1 MVQVLPA
8 EVSRRIAAGEV
19 IERPAS
25 VVRELLDNSLDA
37 GADRIDI
44 SWDTGGLR
52 EIRVFDTGNGM
63 THDDLELCWK
73 PHATSKI
80 RTLKDLEVTRTLG
93 FRGEALSSIAAV
105 SNLMISSQGHQL
117 HVREARLLSLKPTA
131 PWDGTIVTVQD
142 LFSNLPARRKFLS
155 RPQSEGTM
163 IRAMVLEKAL
173 PVPGVRFSLTGSG
186 GKSEILPPQSPAER
200 VAAVFGSSI
209 TSHNLTELT
218 GSGDGFTLQI
228 LAADPE
234 IMRRDRRLVQIF
246 VNGRRVREF
255 KMMQAVE
262 YAYQDVHHGG
272 VFPVA
277 AVLIEVDPE
286 LVDFNIHPA
295 KQEVRLRNSPEIHHR
310 IVEVVRGYLRA
321 HTIRATQWKPGE
333 LDTPSWPATVSERD
347 QRGSTNETRI
357 TGESGYQPYARRS
370 YPSEPVTPPVSFD
383 YQRQAVPDMRFLGTI
398 FRTFNLVEYQNK
410 LYIIDQHAAHER
422 LLYNRLQEDRIP
434 QNLLVP
440 EDFEVTE
447 DQDARLQKHVR
458 DYELLGIV
466 LRRLAEGRWQLAA
479 VPAAY
484 TRQIETIIETV
495 LELQGLEEELD
506 RQFLA
511 RIACTAALKAG
522 DLLDEISGLELA
534 RKVFAL
540 PVPRCPHG
548 RPLWVELDR
557 GELERLIGR
566 R

>member
-37 GADRIDI
+37 GADRIDV

-52 EIRVFDTGNGM
+52 EIRVFDTGSGM
-63 THDDLELCWK
+63 SADDLKLCWK

-80 RTLKDLEVTRTLG
+80 RTLKDLEATRTLG

-105 SNLMISSQGHQL
+105 SNLLIASQGQQL
-117 HVREARLLSLKPTA
+117 HVREARFLGLTPATTQE
-131 PWDGTIVTVQD
+131 GTVVTVQD

-173 PVPGVRFSLTGSG
+173 PVPRVQFSYTGSG
-186 GKSEILPPQSPAER
+186 GKVEILPSQTAAER
-200 VAAVFGSSI
+200 VAAVFGSTI
-209 TSHNLTELT
+209 TSHSLTELQ

-228 LAADPE
+228 LAAHPE
-234 IMRRDRRLVQIF
+234 VTRRDRRLIQIF

-277 AVLIEVDPE
+277 AVLIEVEPE

-295 KQEVRLRNSPEIHHR
+295 KQEVRLRNGPEIHHR
-310 IVEVVRGYLRA
+310 IVEVLRGYLRA
-321 HTIRATQWKPGE
+321 HTIRAAQWKPGE
-333 LDTPSWPATVSERD
+333 LDTSTWPASVTEAER
-347 QRGSTNETRI
+347 
-357 TGESGYQPYARRS
+357 PK
-370 YPSEPVTPPVSFD
+370 YPPPRPHYTPQAHANPPVSFD
-383 YQRQAVPDMRFLGTI
+383 YQRRALPDMRFLGTI
-398 FRTFNLVEYQNK
+398 FRTFNLVEYQEK

-440 EDFEVTE
+440 EEFEATE
-447 DQDARLQKHVR
+447 DQDGRLQNHYLE
-458 DYELLGIV
+458 YERLGIV
-466 LRRLAEGRWQLAA
+466 LRPLGDHRWQLTA

-484 TRQIETIIETV
+484 TRQIETIIDAV
-495 LELQGLEEELD
+495 LELEGLQEELD

-534 RKVFAL
+534 QKVFAL